1 MDGFRSPA
9 GGGGALTA
17 ASTRSGGGYSMT
29 SLGKQQNAR
38 EKEKFFRASMGGEI
52 IERSLEDTGNY
63 LPDGSSQSTNILDNF
78 SPEMLST
85 SETVTLINE
94 ILRRALNSK
103 EMRRL
108 LLRSEELLGLMKI
121 LFCNYGRETT
131 STMNE
136 EEFMLEAFNHDGYSK
151 RELYTVN
158 KRGYQ
163 STSVKGKYFESELK
177 GRPTTGRDTTSKKSR
192 GTGSLYGGY
201 E

>member
-1 MDGFRSPA
+1 
-9 GGGGALTA
+9 
-17 ASTRSGGGYSMT
+17 MT

-94 ILRRALNSK
+94 
-103 EMRRL
+103 MRRL

-121 LFCNYGRETT
+121 LFCNNGRETT

-136 EEFMLEAFNHDGYSK
+136 EEFMQEAFNHDGYSK

-163 STSVKGKYFESELK
+163 SSSVKGKYFESEVK
-177 GRPTTGRDTTSKKSR
+177 GRPTTGRDTTSMKSR